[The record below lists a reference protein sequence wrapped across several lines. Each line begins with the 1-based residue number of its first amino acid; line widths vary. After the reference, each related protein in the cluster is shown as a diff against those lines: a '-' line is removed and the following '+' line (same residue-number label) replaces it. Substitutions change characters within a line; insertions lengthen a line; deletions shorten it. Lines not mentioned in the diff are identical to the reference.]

1 MKRENLL
8 IALFRGKKNLQISE
22 LCEPVDYIP
31 EMIKIDK
38 LLTTFDKD
46 NKGVKVVVDEFG
58 GFVGLIG
65 AEAVLSVLAGWWKK

>member
-1 MKRENLL
+1 
-8 IALFRGKKNLQISE
+8 
-22 LCEPVDYIP
+22 
-31 EMIKIDK
+31 MIKIDK

-65 AEAVLSVLAGWWKK
+65 SEAVLSVLAGWWKK